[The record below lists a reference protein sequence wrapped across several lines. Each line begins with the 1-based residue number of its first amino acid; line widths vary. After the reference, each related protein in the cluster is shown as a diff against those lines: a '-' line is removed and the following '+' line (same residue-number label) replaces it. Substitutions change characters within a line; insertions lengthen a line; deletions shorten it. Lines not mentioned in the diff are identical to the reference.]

1 MTKHTN
7 VEEYLA
13 TCSEIGR
20 ERLLAIREIVLERAP
35 GARETISYDIPTFT
49 VGGKPLAHMA
59 AWKQH
64 VSIYPVP
71 DGDDE
76 FQALIAPYVT
86 GKGTLT
92 FRHRDPL
99 PLEVIDR
106 LVEARVRQH
115 RT

>member
-7 VEEYLA
+7 VQEYLA
-13 TCSEIGR
+13 TCSAIGR

-35 GARETISYDIPTFT
+35 DARETISYDIPTFT
-49 VGGKPLAHMA
+49 VGGKPLVHMA

-71 DGDDE
+71 DGDDDL
-76 FQALIAPYVT
+76 QSLLTPYVT

-92 FRHRDPL
+92 FRHSEPL
-99 PLEVIDR
+99 PLEVIGR
-106 LVEARVRQH
+106 IVTARVREQ

>member
-1 MTKHTN
+1 MTKHTS

-20 ERLLAIREIVLERAP
+20 ERLLTIREMVVDRAP
-35 GARETISYDIPTFT
+35 DARETISYDIPTFT
-49 VGGKPLAHMA
+49 MGGKPLVHMA

-99 PLEVIDR
+99 PLEVIGR
-106 LVEARVRQH
+106 FVEARVRQH